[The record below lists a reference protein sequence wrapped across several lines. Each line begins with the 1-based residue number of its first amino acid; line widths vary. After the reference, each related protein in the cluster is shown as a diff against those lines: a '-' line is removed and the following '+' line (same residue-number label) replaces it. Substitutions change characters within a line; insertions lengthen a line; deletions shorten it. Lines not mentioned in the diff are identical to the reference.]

1 MYRSA
6 IRVPFAEPFEPGNA
20 LAPRPLLLQ
29 GVKFAS
35 AVLAAWTVVAD
46 LYDILP
52 TVRQARV
59 AGATT

>member
-20 LAPRPLLLQ
+20 LALRPLPVQ
-29 GVKFAS
+29 DVKFAS
-35 AVLAAWTVVAD
+35 AVLTASADVAD

-52 TVRQARV
+52 TVRRARV
-59 AGATT
+59 AEATT

>member
-20 LAPRPLLLQ
+20 LAPRPLPLQ

-35 AVLAAWTVVAD
+35 PELAASADVAD

-52 TVRQARV
+52 TVRRARV
-59 AGATT
+59 AGATA